1 MGGFL
6 LYKNIIHPK
15 RWIFYWGKNMDI
27 QFKTLEKVPV
37 DMFKPVI
44 VQKLN
49 LQPVENR
56 LKAIRKAGFNTF
68 LLNTSDI
75 FMDML
80 TDSGTNAMS
89 NMQLS
94 AMMQADEAYAGSQS
108 FVRLEKSVRDFFG
121 MDFFLPVHQ
130 GRAAEHIIAETFVK
144 KGQIV
149 PMNFHF
155 TTTRAHIERVG
166 GRVEELIVDDAY
178 VIGSD
183 NPFKG
188 NMDIAK
194 LEASIRQHGAEN
206 IAFIRMEVA
215 TNLTGGQPVSVEN
228 LRQVRKVADRHGL
241 MLVLDTC
248 LIAENAWLVKQRE
261 KEMTD
266 KSISSIIH
274 EICSVADIVYFSA
287 RKLGAV
293 RGGGIVTR
301 RKDLFDK
308 MKDLIPLFEGF
319 FTYGGMST
327 REIEA
332 LAVGLREFTDES
344 VICHM
349 PESIAFAAAKLKE
362 NGVPVVTPAGA
373 LGLHIDAKAFLPTI
387 PQEKYTAGALCA
399 ALFIVSGI
407 RTMERGTISTDRDPD
422 TGRER
427 LADLELVRAAF
438 PRRVFSL
445 SQIEFLVDRIIWLHR
460 NRKLIGGL
468 RFTDEPKIL
477 RFFSGKLKPVGG
489 WDEKLSQAFKNDFS
503 NS

>member
-1 MGGFL
+1 VSWYKNTIRPKRVDFL
-6 LYKNIIHPK
+6 LEEYMNIE
-15 RWIFYWGKNMDI
+15 
-27 QFKTLEKVPV
+27 FKTLEKVPV

-44 VQKLN
+44 VQKIHMR
-49 LQPVENR
+49 PVTER
-56 LKAIRKAGFNTF
+56 LEAIRKAGFNTF
-68 LLNTSDI
+68 LLNTNDI

-108 FVRLEKSVRDFFG
+108 FVRLEASVHEFFG
-121 MDFFLPVHQ
+121 MEFFLPVHQ
-130 GRAAEHIIAETFVK
+130 GRAAEHIIAETFVG

-166 GRVEELIVDDAY
+166 GRVEELIIDEAY
-178 VIGSD
+178 KISSTH
-183 NPFKG
+183 PFKG
-188 NMDIAK
+188 NMDIKK
-194 LEASIRQHGAEN
+194 LEASIKKHGADN

-215 TNLTGGQPVSVEN
+215 TNLTGGQPVSVKN
-228 LRQVRKVADRHGL
+228 LHDVRKVADRHGL
-241 MLVLDTC
+241 MLIVDAC

-261 KEMTD
+261 PGMAD
-266 KSISSIIH
+266 KTIATIIR
-274 EICSVADIVYFSA
+274 EICDVADIVYFSA

-293 RGGGIVTR
+293 RGGGIVTK
-301 RKDLFDK
+301 RKDLFEK
-308 MKDLIPLFEGF
+308 MKDLVPLFEGF

-332 LAVGLREFTDES
+332 LAVGLKEFTDES

-349 PESIAFAAAKLKE
+349 PESIAFAVRKLKE
-362 NGVPVVTPAGA
+362 HGIPVVTPAGV
-373 LGLHIDAKAFLPTI
+373 LGLHIDAKAFLPNV
-387 PQEKYTAGALCA
+387 PQRNYTAGALAA

-422 TGRER
+422 TGEER
-427 LADLELVRAAF
+427 LSDLELIRAAF

-445 SQIEFLVDRIIWLHR
+445 SQIEFLVDRIIWLHK

-468 RFTDEPKIL
+468 TFVDEPKVL
-477 RFFSGKLKPVGG
+477 RFFSGKLKPIGG
-489 WDEKLSQAFKNDFS
+489 WDEKLVKAFKKDFA
-503 NS
+503 NAL